1 MTYIRSKI
9 KELKANKTLKM
20 HEWVRKKPWLYNH
33 SQGHAQK
40 ALLTYGR
47 AWTTRTMIMHQW
59 KKDINMVLEK
69 AGIKQGFAEM
79 IKWYQNAMVKVMKT
93 LTEEEAK
100 EAEELAREWFRN
112 AKKKGQQYAKEFAKE
127 MWKCCGARV
136 VVIAAWKDNDE
147 EVMVTGQVWFLFHDF
162 NDELGNGKCF
172 PDLEHCQQKFTW
184 YSRMIFDMNDDD
196 KGSDSNDESRHMD
209 ANESLQMLVTDTQK
223 VASNGDHQKR
233 HRNPGQRPL
242 IPMMIKKTTEVKDHQ
257 HVVSRFNN
265 AGQSSLWSISICTK
279 PQAMRRSMNAEQP
292 YTAVSQRT
300 SCNKTPFLQ
309 SGGPQRR
316 SDNPLASIELR
327 PMPMT
332 PPAPTIGISSDDSRT
347 SNSENTSAGSGPA
360 Q

>member
-1 MTYIRSKI
+1 MDSAWTLDTKIMTNCVEDLVYKNKRTTVMTYIRSKI

-147 EVMVTGQVWFLFHDF
+147 EVMVTGQVCHDF

-196 KGSDSNDESRHMD
+196 KGSDSNDESRHMVRKTK
-209 ANESLQMLVTDTQK
+209 ARPQISLPTHEDGTSYIPNILNLHVLKMKDIMRAFVTFHYWNACGKPTAT
-223 VASNGDHQKR
+223 VSWASKYLLHGVTFKEPTCLTPDELTRILKLWRDHKE
-233 HRNPGQRPL
+233 HNPDE
-242 IPMMIKKTTEVKDHQ
+242 IFH
-257 HVVSRFNN
+257 F
-265 AGQSSLWSISICTK
+265 
-279 PQAMRRSMNAEQP
+279 
-292 YTAVSQRT
+292 SQW
-300 SCNKTPFLQ
+300 
-309 SGGPQRR
+309 
-316 SDNPLASIELR
+316 
-327 PMPMT
+327 
-332 PPAPTIGISSDDSRT
+332 
-347 SNSENTSAGSGPA
+347 
-360 Q
+360 